1 MSNGICKMKKFGVV
15 LSIVS
20 ILSLIGCNQTS
31 QNDPSIEQDS
41 SSSFSS
47 SESQNEIKAPK
58 DVEIYNTDTL
68 YDFASFYLE
77 EYQSELTIQEDNY
90 LYLGSNKLSILQP
103 FALFAADINHDGYRE
118 LLYEKM
124 MGSSSTTHTIFIHD
138 IHNDTELFKANEQK
152 LGRAYMHRF
161 GLVDEQLMINLCPF
175 DKFMNADIS
184 ALDYSPIVLNEQ
196 NDLVYTW
203 QNKYGIESL
212 MLVSIQTDDDLET
225 INPIRIDDQDVY
237 KLSADKSYKFTIKM
251 NKLLGANSSYPE
263 SDYAFA
269 IQGDIGKI
277 YSKVTHDNGVYT
289 FTFEFSPSEL
299 TQIVFCF
306 IDFSLAVPL
315 IVE

>member
-1 MSNGICKMKKFGVV
+1 MKKFGVV
-15 LSIVS
+15 LSIIS
-20 ILSLIGCNQTS
+20 TFCLIGCNQTS
-31 QNDPSIEQDS
+31 QNDTSIELVS

-68 YDFASFYLE
+68 YDFTSFYLE

-90 LYLGSNKLSILQP
+90 LYLGSSKLSILHP

-124 MGSSSTTHTIFIHD
+124 MGSASTTHTIFIHD
-138 IHNDTELFKANEQK
+138 IHHDKELFKANEQQ
-152 LGRAYMHRF
+152 LGRYMHRF

-175 DKFMNADIS
+175 NEFMNADIS

-225 INPIRIDDQDVY
+225 INPTKIDNQDVY

-269 IQGDIGKI
+269 IQGDIGKH
-277 YSKVTHDNGVYT
+277 YSEITHENGVYT
-289 FTFEFSPSEL
+289 FTFEFSLSEL

-306 IDFSLAVPL
+306 IDFSLAVSL